1 MQAISLIFSRMGLSA
16 LTRSCPIAGTG
27 GLGTLGAWLA
37 GAARIP
43 YTVGLDNYL
52 PKALGKIHPRF
63 GTPYVSL
70 LILGVISSAIVI
82 LSLSG
87 SSVAEAYLILSNA
100 ALILYFIPFLYL
112 FASHLVHNAR
122 GAPKS

>member
-1 MQAISLIFSRMGLSA
+1 MNRTA
-16 LTRSCPIAGTG
+16 LLG

-52 PKALGKIHPRF
+52 PKSLGKLHPRF
-63 GTPYVSL
+63 GSPYISL
-70 LILGVISSAIVI
+70 LVLGIISSAIVI

-87 SSVAEAYLILSNA
+87 SSVEQAYLILCNA
-100 ALILYFIPFLYL
+100 ALILYFIPFVYL
-112 FASHLVHNAR
+112 FLSHMYHNH
-122 GAPKS
+122 KT